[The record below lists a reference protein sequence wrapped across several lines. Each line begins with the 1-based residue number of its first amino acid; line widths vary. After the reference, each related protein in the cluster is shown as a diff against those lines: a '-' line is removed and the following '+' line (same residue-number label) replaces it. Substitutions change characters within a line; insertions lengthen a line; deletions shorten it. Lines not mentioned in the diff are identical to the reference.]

1 MMPRLPFMRTT
12 LALALGFGIGLGV
25 GMGLGVGPALADGGR
40 EAPMLAALVAE
51 GKLPPLEQRLPA
63 EPRVADFGPDQTP
76 GEYGGTLHMLM
87 ARARDT
93 RQMTVY
99 AYARLVKY
107 DRNLNLV
114 PDILKAVDILDGGRE
129 FVLHLREGHRWSD
142 GHPFTSA
149 DFRFWWED
157 VANNAEISPA
167 GIPVEL
173 LAEGE
178 APSVSF
184 PDDLTVI
191 YRWSNPNPRFLPAL
205 AEPTPVYIFTPA
217 HYMRQFHARYTPP
230 EELAKRVEET
240 SSRNWAQMHN
250 TLGRARDSDN
260 PDLPILEAWIPR
272 TAGPAD
278 RFVFDRN
285 PYFHRVDAA
294 GRQLPYI
301 DRVIFDITQSGLITG
316 KAAAGEVDLQGR
328 YLRFDQVTLLK
339 SAEERH
345 GFDTLLWRI
354 AKGAHLALF
363 PNLTVDDAGWR
374 AVLRDVRFRRALSLA
389 INRYELNRVIYFG
402 LAIEGQNTMLPG
414 SPLYDAERRQRWSG
428 FDLDQA
434 NALLDEMGLTQRDRR
449 GARLMPD
456 GRPLEIIV
464 ETAGGTEEADVLSL
478 ISDSWAQIGVRMFI
492 RPLSLDVMRNRIYGG
507 RTVMS
512 IGSGLENG
520 LATPDIV
527 PSEIAPVD
535 QVQYQWAKW
544 GQYFQTRGESGEPVD
559 LPAAQDLLTLYKAWF
574 AADTEA
580 ARARAWQAMLDIHAD
595 QVFSIGLVAGV
606 YQPIVVTDGLANV
619 PQEGIWNWNPGAHFG
634 LFGMDRFYFTDPDRR
649 APASMPG
656 QSG

>member
-1 MMPRLPFMRTT
+1 
-12 LALALGFGIGLGV
+12 
-25 GMGLGVGPALADGGR
+25 
-40 EAPMLAALVAE
+40 
-51 GKLPPLEQRLPA
+51 
-63 EPRVADFGPDQTP
+63 
-76 GEYGGTLHMLM
+76 
-87 ARARDT
+87 
-93 RQMTVY
+93 
-99 AYARLVKY
+99 
-107 DRNLNLV
+107 
-114 PDILKAVDILDGGRE
+114 
-129 FVLHLREGHRWSD
+129 
-142 GHPFTSA
+142 
-149 DFRFWWED
+149 
-157 VANNAEISPA
+157 
-167 GIPVEL
+167 
-173 LAEGE
+173 
-178 APSVSF
+178 
-184 PDDLTVI
+184 
-191 YRWSNPNPRFLPAL
+191 
-205 AEPTPVYIFTPA
+205 
-217 HYMRQFHARYTPP
+217 
-230 EELAKRVEET
+230 
-240 SSRNWAQMHN
+240 
-250 TLGRARDSDN
+250 
-260 PDLPILEAWIPR
+260 
-272 TAGPAD
+272 
-278 RFVFDRN
+278 
-285 PYFHRVDAA
+285 
-294 GRQLPYI
+294 
-301 DRVIFDITQSGLITG
+301 
-316 KAAAGEVDLQGR
+316 
-328 YLRFDQVTLLK
+328 
-339 SAEERH
+339 
-345 GFDTLLWRI
+345 
-354 AKGAHLALF
+354 
-363 PNLTVDDAGWR
+363 
-374 AVLRDVRFRRALSLA
+374 VRFRRALSLA

-434 NALLDEMGLTQRDRR
+434 NALLDEVGLTQRDRR

-535 QVQYQWAKW
+535 QAQYQWAKW

-559 LPAAQDLLTLYKAWF
+559 LPAAQDLLGLYKAWF

-649 APASMPG
+649 APAPMPG